1 MSAATLPRNPFADLE
16 AICAAAATI
25 EEAHAA
31 AIERFPNTDEGE
43 LARRIA
49 PTWTRISTE
58 RARASAA
65 ASADSVAASTDVRGV
80 PLFTMP
86 PVIDRYV
93 DALMNETT
101 ADADFSTAAGA
112 EILVR
117 WHRSVLRWCAESGTF
132 FWWDGRRWRND
143 SSGKKIADLA
153 DHFLKIYGQA
163 ALQLYE
169 GKAGSTLQRRL
180 SSNAA
185 RREVTAI
192 ASAKS
197 EIQVQAAQFDADDWE
212 LNTPTG
218 IIDLSSGEMRPHDP
232 TALCTKIT
240 KVAPIAEVEFEEAFA
255 NSRFRSCIDE
265 IFEKVSDEE
274 RRNLIDFLQHVLG
287 YCLTG
292 DSSIHLVVM
301 LWGSGRNGKSL
312 LMELVLWCMGDY
324 AKKISNRVL
333 MQKKHD
339 AHPTEIA
346 DLLGVRLAVS
356 SEVSTSDF
364 FNESLLKELSGDDT
378 LSARFMR
385 RDFFTFR
392 RTHKHILLGNS
403 KPMLRVADD
412 AIAARMKMIP
422 FERNFLAEGLQD
434 ETLPTVLR
442 SEAPIVLRWLIEG
455 VRKLHAAGLKLPRSA
470 VVERQ
475 TQQYLADNN
484 PVKTWFQERCLLDAD
499 DTKRKTMT
507 LYEDFAAWQARR
519 GERPVQINK
528 FKPELLK
535 LPGVQAFYPKGVSY
549 VSGVKLDP
557 DRDRQNDEGF

>member
-1 MSAATLPRNPFADLE
+1 
-16 AICAAAATI
+16 
-25 EEAHAA
+25 
-31 AIERFPNTDEGE
+31 
-43 LARRIA
+43 
-49 PTWTRISTE
+49 
-58 RARASAA
+58 
-65 ASADSVAASTDVRGV
+65 
-80 PLFTMP
+80 
-86 PVIDRYV
+86 
-93 DALMNETT
+93 
-101 ADADFSTAAGA
+101 
-112 EILVR
+112 
-117 WHRSVLRWCAESGTF
+117 
-132 FWWDGRRWRND
+132 
-143 SSGKKIADLA
+143 
-153 DHFLKIYGQA
+153 
-163 ALQLYE
+163 
-169 GKAGSTLQRRL
+169 
-180 SSNAA
+180 
-185 RREVTAI
+185 
-192 ASAKS
+192 
-197 EIQVQAAQFDADDWE
+197 
-212 LNTPTG
+212 
-218 IIDLSSGEMRPHDP
+218 
-232 TALCTKIT
+232 
-240 KVAPIAEVEFEEAFA
+240 VAPIAEVEFEEAFA